1 MRVTCPSCQAAYN
14 IDDQRIP
21 PGGAKLKCS
30 RCQTLIPVRAAAP
43 ADPPPGIRF
52 QEGAVPLPG
61 LAGPVPPPPPPRPAA
76 APPSSVASG
85 TGAVPLPSLGLPGL
99 PRLTTTAP
107 EPKAVVESLTTG
119 AIPLPPTTP
128 LPGPAPV
135 PVIPPLPRRRAEPT
149 MVATPPVQPQAPE
162 PAPPPRAARPTIPPP
177 PAPVT
182 AAPAFEEADF
192 ELDPPKASFSEP
204 SPPPP
209 EQPIASADDIG
220 WSPGTPPPAFGEV
233 DLGLDNANATALPI
247 PRDEPLPPESGF
259 AWNEESAAPGPPP
272 PETLDLSD
280 LPHAKGFAALDGAP
294 ASAADPLEFD
304 PTAPV
309 QESLE
314 ADLSSPLPAGR
325 PAEDGLEVLSFL
337 DEAAR
342 ESRPKAG
349 RVTRYHVRRRSGK
362 VFGPFEPGVIVKMLE
377 DGQLLGN
384 EEVSL
389 DAETWTPLSGVGTFA
404 QAMQRLVASPSAAP
418 AQPSAPRLP
427 APPAERPKL
436 DMDQL
441 AQAYGGRMAVVSV
454 VDGEAQAARRKRLL
468 ALGAIVLVAL
478 AVIAAGAS
486 MGFTRYGPFGL
497 RWAFP
502 ARVGGSGTE
511 GAAFAEARK
520 GLADDT
526 WPGMRRARNKLE
538 ELLARREFPDVRAVW
553 CQSVFT
559 EQRRWGT
566 VDAALLARATAAV
579 DDLKLLSKTDPER
592 VKAEAGQALVQKQP
606 DAALTLI
613 HGAKLEADGPLLEAE
628 ALVQKGQL
636 PAAAS
641 TLEAAVKAD
650 PSARAWH
657 ALGVVHQALGKPDK
671 ADSDFA
677 AALKASPQHLSSA
690 VERGALALDRKD
702 NEAALGHVE
711 PALVDPKALASAE
724 RARALAIRGAALL
737 ALARTK
743 DGVSGLEE
751 AVKLDPTSA
760 LAKGTLGRADALLHE
775 DEKAVALFDEA
786 VKLDPKNPLWVTGLV
801 RALLAV
807 HKPEDALKAAT
818 AARGKFPKDSTLA
831 YLGGRAQEQLDR
843 TSEAEQSYKTALE
856 LDPGNVDDGL
866 ALARLHIRQHHYSEA
881 KLPLAALAER
891 FPQEPRVRIGLG
903 DLALASGDVST
914 AQSEYERATSLAPD
928 LAEGWV
934 ARARVSIERKAWKDA
949 RLQAEKG
956 LSLDPGVP
964 EGHFVHGLALWKLG
978 ELDGA
983 ATELEAARKAGTNAR
998 VEVALAAVKFDQGK
1012 EDDAGA
1018 ILAQVLKTEPGNPDA
1033 NFWMARVN
1041 DKKGNYSSALES
1053 IRSAIERAP
1062 TRAPF
1067 HYELGRILRDAG
1079 KLPDAVDAWK
1089 AAVKL
1094 DPGYADAWEALGQGY
1109 LQSNRYKDAVAS
1121 FEACLKADP
1130 SRARILGSL
1139 GDCHYQV
1146 GKWSLAITSYQAAL
1160 KADPTLTSLYYR
1172 LGRASSELGQHDKAI
1187 SWYQRAIVA
1196 EPDNAMTYYHLGYA
1210 WKERGNKR
1218 EAVAAFQK
1226 YLAKAPEAKDK
1237 KDIEDEIYFLSK

>member
-1 MRVTCPSCQAAYN
+1 M
-14 IDDQRIP
+14 
-21 PGGAKLKCS
+21 
-30 RCQTLIPVRAAAP
+30 
-43 ADPPPGIRF
+43 RF

-61 LAGPVPPPPPPRPAA
+61 LAGPVSPPPPPRTA
-76 APPSSVASG
+76 APPSPPVG
-85 TGAVPLPSLGLPGL
+85 GGAVPLPSLGLPGL
-99 PRLTTTAP
+99 PRLTTAP
-107 EPKAVVESLTTG
+107 PQARPVVESLTTG

-135 PVIPPLPRRRAEPT
+135 PAIPPIPRRRAEPT
-149 MVATPPVQPQAPE
+149 MVAMQPVEAPVAPPAP
-162 PAPPPRAARPTIPPP
+162 PRPPPRAPPAIP
-177 PAPVT
+177 PAPVPI
-182 AAPAFEEADF
+182 APAPAVEEADF
-192 ELDPPKASFSEP
+192 ELEPPKATFDEP
-204 SPPPP
+204 AAPPHQ
-209 EQPIASADDIG
+209 EPIAAADDVG
-220 WSPGTPPPAFGEV
+220 WSPGSPQPAFGEV

-259 AWNEESAAPGPPP
+259 AWNEGAAPPAPD
-272 PETLDLSD
+272 TLDLSD
-280 LPHAKGFAALDGAP
+280 LPHAKGFGALDGAP
-294 ASAADPLEFD
+294 PADPLEFD

-309 QESLE
+309 QENLE

-325 PAEDGLEVLSFL
+325 PPEDGLEVLSFL

-342 ESRPKAG
+342 ESRPRAG
-349 RVTRYHVRRRSGK
+349 RITRYHVRRRSGK

-389 DAETWTPLSGVGTFA
+389 DAETWTPLNAVGIFA
-404 QAMQRLVASPSAAP
+404 QAMQRLVASPAAP
-418 AQPSAPRLP
+418 APAPVPRVP
-427 APPAERPKL
+427 APPTERPKL
-436 DMDQL
+436 DLDQL

-454 VDGEAQAARRKRLL
+454 VDGEAQAVRRKRLL
-468 ALGAIVLVAL
+468 ALGAIAL
-478 AVIAAGAS
+478 AALAAIAAGAS
-486 MGFTRYGPFGL
+486 LGFTRYGPFGL
-497 RWAFP
+497 RWLFP

-526 WPGMRRARNKLE
+526 WPGVRRARNKLE
-538 ELLARREFPDVRAVW
+538 ELLARREFPDVRALW
-553 CQSVFT
+553 CQTVFT

-566 VDAALLARATAAV
+566 VDAALLARASAAI

-613 HGAKLEADGPLLEAE
+613 HGAKLDADGPILEAE

-636 PAAAS
+636 GAAAS
-641 TLEAAVKAD
+641 TLEAALKAD

-657 ALGVVHQALGKPDK
+657 ALGLVHQAIGKPDK
-671 ADSDFA
+671 ADADFA
-677 AALKASPQHLSSA
+677 AGLKIAPAHLSSA

-711 PALVDPKALASAE
+711 PALVDPKALAPAE

-737 ALARTK
+737 ALDRTK
-743 DGVSGLEE
+743 DAVAGLEE
-751 AVKLDPTSA
+751 AVKDDPTSA
-760 LAKGTLGRADALLHE
+760 LAKGTLARADALLHE
-775 DEKAVALFDEA
+775 DEKAVALFAEV
-786 VKLDPKNPLWVTGLV
+786 VKLDPRSPLWVTGQV
-801 RALLAV
+801 RALLSLR
-807 HKPEDALKAAT
+807 KPEDALNAAA
-818 AARGKFPKDSTLA
+818 AARAKFPKDSTLA

-856 LDPGNVDDGL
+856 IDPGNVDAGL
-866 ALARLHIRQHHYSEA
+866 ALARLHIRQRHYSEA
-881 KLPLAALAER
+881 KLPLTALVER

-903 DLALASGDVST
+903 DLALASGDVAA
-914 AQSEYERATSLAPD
+914 AQSEYERATSVAPD
-928 LAEGWV
+928 LPEGWV
-934 ARARVSIERKAWKDA
+934 ARARVSVERKAWKDA
-949 RLQAEKG
+949 RVQAEKA
-956 LSLDPGVP
+956 LSLDPAVP
-964 EGHFVHGLALWKLG
+964 EGHFVHGLSLWKLR
-978 ELDGA
+978 ELDEA

-998 VEVALAAVKFDQGK
+998 VEVTLAAVKFDQGK
-1012 EDDAGA
+1012 EDDAA
-1018 ILAQVLKTEPGNPDA
+1018 PILTQVLKTEPGNPDA

-1041 DKKGNYSSALES
+1041 DKKGNYSTALES
-1053 IRSAIERAP
+1053 IRAAIDRAP

-1067 HYELGRILRDAG
+1067 HYELGQILRGAG
-1079 KLPDAVDAWK
+1079 KLPEAVDAWK

-1109 LQSNRYKDAVAS
+1109 LQSNRYKEAVAS
-1121 FEACLKADP
+1121 FEACLRADP

-1187 SWYQRAIVA
+1187 SWYQRAIA
-1196 EPDNAMTYYHLGYA
+1196 TEPDNAMAYYHLGYA